1 MGGESLASEIW
12 YQFLTLY
19 LLTITQIMKKSNNN
33 PKNVFI
39 DTVKMETQTV
49 FNENG
54 VINIC
59 PCGFELGQH
68 IVATGNTASQKGRMV
83 TEDDGTSCFS
93 PYRHGSGS
101 RYTYLHSTARST
113 VKMSQREV
121 IVVTRLPIALPN
133 WEMRRVYDE
142 ESSKVGRFLRS
153 DGFRQLLKG
162 GKTL

>member
-1 MGGESLASEIW
+1 MSTNFLLRSLFSQQLIE
-12 YQFLTLY
+12 
-19 LLTITQIMKKSNNN
+19 MNKNNN
-33 PKNVFI
+33 KTKNVFI
-39 DTVKMETQTV
+39 DTIKMETQTV

-68 IVATGNTASQKGRMV
+68 IVATANNVSQKGRMV
-83 TEDDGTSCFS
+83 TEDDGTSRFT
-93 PYRHGSGS
+93 PYSHGGAS
-101 RYTYLHSTARST
+101 RYTHLHGTARST
-113 VKMSQREV
+113 VKMSRREV
-121 IVVTRLPIALPN
+121 IVETRLPIALPN

-142 ESSKVGRFLRS
+142 ESGKVGRYLRS